1 MENLLGRVNTNCMF
15 EHPSTNLLHYK
26 KGPEIE
32 VESEYFGLI
41 VTELSPRALTD
52 DMKVLGY
59 SWLWA

>member
-1 MENLLGRVNTNCMF
+1 MF